1 MQPPSHVTPLRLLLA
16 TPPVAIST
24 YYRHQRPPLANGCHP
39 RPFRMLSS
47 TTTVSGAHATIL
59 SGPHACFSRVGMI
72 KGLQIC
78 FRLSIGWVLILHNL
92 KLKIYKGQLGL

>member
-24 YYRHQRPPLANGCHP
+24 YSRHQRRHP

-78 FRLSIGWVLILHNL
+78 FRLSIGWALILYNL